1 MVAIAAGVSVA
12 ATGYGVYQSHQARK
26 DQQAAMGAM
35 GQYPGAYGQIPEFT
49 PVDYTPLYESDP
61 GYGNAVGQVIGGNRN
76 NLKAA
81 SKLTGRINE
90 SISEQARTRIEGFDP
105 SFFGNLATIYNTRN
119 ATSAGYLPYSDA
131 LAMTADQTRLAGDL
145 GNAGG
150 ASPQIAADLGLKR
163 TQLMTETGP
172 NLQAL
177 VTNIL
182 NQVDPISRHATPQ
195 DYLIRPDQAVPCMIG
210 ENQFGAEFDFKQNS
224 LMASI
229 SGMADPAQ
237 AGALNM
243 QMFQAGMGGGGGAN
257 FGQIAQSVGM
267 LGGALGGMNGLFG
280 GRGISPA
287 ASQQQYFN
295 PATQSYNNPNFTGG
309 ANISKRPPGI

>member
-1 MVAIAAGVSVA
+1 M
-12 ATGYGVYQSHQARK
+12 YQANQAKK
-26 DQQAAMGAM
+26 DQQAAMGAA
-35 GQYPGAYGQIPEFT
+35 GQYPNAFGQIPEFE

-61 GYGNAVGQVIGGNRN
+61 GYETAVRQVIDGNRRN
-76 NLKAA
+76 VGAA
-81 SKLTGRINE
+81 SVLTGKINQ
-90 SISEQARTRIEGFDP
+90 SISKQAKARIEGYDP

-195 DYLIRPDQAVPCMIG
+195 DYLIRPDQAVPWMIN
-210 ENQFGAEFDFKQNS
+210 ENQFGATFDFNQNMQ
-224 LMASI
+224 MAAI

-243 QMFQAGMGGGGGAN
+243 QMFQAGLGGGSGGGGGGSGSGVNYA
-257 FGQIAQSVGM
+257 QIAQALGSAYGAYAGSGG
-267 LGGALGGMNGLFG
+267 GGATTYNMNSG
-280 GRGISPA
+280 PA
-287 ASQQQYFN
+287 ASQQSYYN
-295 PATQSYNNPNFTGG
+295 PSTQSYYNPNLTGG
-309 ANISKRPPGI
+309 TNISQRPAGV

>member
-1 MVAIAAGVSVA
+1 MSFVGISAVSGVVGAGL
-12 ATGYGVYQSHQARK
+12 GVYGALK
-26 DQQAAMGAM
+26 KPNIPDMGA
-35 GQYPGAYGQIPEFT
+35 YPNAFGQIPEFT

-61 GYGNAVGQVIGGNRN
+61 GYGTSVRQVIDGNRRN
-76 NLKAA
+76 VGAA
-81 SKLTGRINE
+81 SALTGKINTA
-90 SISEQARTRIEGFDP
+90 ISKQAKTRIEGFDP

-145 GNAGG
+145 GNSGG

-177 VTNIL
+177 VANIL

-195 DYLIRPDQAVPCMIG
+195 DYLIRPDQAVPWMIN
-210 ENQFGAEFDFKQNS
+210 ENQFGATFDFNQN
-224 LMASI
+224 MQQAAI

-243 QMFQAGMGGGGGAN
+243 QMFQAGLGGGGTN
-257 FGQIAQSVGM
+257 YGQLAQSIAGM
-267 LGGALGGMNGLFG
+267 ATAFGGLKGAFG
-280 GRGISPA
+280 GRGVSPA
-287 ASQQQYFN
+287 SNQQAYFN
-295 PATQSYNNPNFTGG
+295 PSTQSYYNPNLMGG
-309 ANISKRPPGI
+309 KSIAQRPPGL